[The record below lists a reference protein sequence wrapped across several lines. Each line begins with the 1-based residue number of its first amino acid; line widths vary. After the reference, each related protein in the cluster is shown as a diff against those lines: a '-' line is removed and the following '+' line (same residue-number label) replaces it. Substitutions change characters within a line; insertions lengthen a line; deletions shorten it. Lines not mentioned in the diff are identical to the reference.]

1 MDNND
6 DQSSTSSESSSDN
19 NDIGEVN
26 PVNQPAPAPPRESV
40 FHYPRRRGIR
50 PQSRTPS
57 SGEEVPRVTFDI
69 VDQID
74 LRIRNRQEG
83 RLEVW

>member
-1 MDNND
+1 MALHTEHQAFDFCDPRQNN
-6 DQSSTSSESSSDN
+6 
-19 NDIGEVN
+19 
-26 PVNQPAPAPPRESV
+26 
-40 FHYPRRRGIR
+40 RGIR

>member
-19 NDIGEVN
+19 NDICEDN
-26 PVNQPAPAPPRESV
+26 HVNQPAADPPQESV
-40 FHYPRRRGIR
+40 FLYPRRSGIR

-74 LRIRNRQEG
+74 LQIRNRQEG
-83 RLEVW
+83 AA